1 MLCDPVLMFYEQQPM
16 SHVHVSAWADSI
28 HWDYTLTSLPSWWV
42 NTYHVEVRQPAGILI
57 MCTPVSVHAC
67 IRQVIFSQCPPDPL
81 TFDLQ
86 SYVDQRPK
94 AAQTALNF
102 KLFALDLSVFWTFA
116 FPYQRAPSSHFVWT
130 SKLSGLFLSDHTWLY
145 LWNVNPWTVDTG
157 ASALKYIVWL
167 GPNHV

>member
-42 NTYHVEVRQPAGILI
+42 NTYHVEVRKPAGILI

-102 KLFALDLSVFWTFA
+102 KLFALDLSVFELLRSPTKEHLHHTLFELPNSLDSFCLTTRDCTFEMLTPGQWTLEH
-116 FPYQRAPSSHFVWT
+116 R
-130 SKLSGLFLSDHTWLY
+130 L
-145 LWNVNPWTVDTG
+145 
-157 ASALKYIVWL
+157 
-167 GPNHV
+167 